1 MIQIKFKAKLL
12 ATALFAL
19 PLSIFSQEK
28 VIVPVDYQYLTVA
41 PQEKAFTAKNQ
52 AVMNDIFGALFQK
65 DWDKIRSL
73 YADNYIQ
80 HNPDMKDGK
89 EGVIELFSAL
99 DFSKAVYQPQI
110 QIAEGPYVVLF
121 GKFQFTTGAP
131 EMAVVDIN
139 YVQDGK
145 SREHWDMLEVSSFAQ
160 KNASGH
166 THFDSKYTDTIKV
179 SEKQLAKNKQIVVDF
194 LNQFFNQKNY
204 ESAIT
209 KFVDENYTEHDSNGK
224 DGSKNLLTVAQNG
237 AFNDYEYNISKVIGE
252 KDLIITHSRVHKG
265 NKRFA
270 VVDICR
276 VRGNKIVEHW
286 SVKQEIPDPTKFQHR
301 NGMF

>member
-1 MIQIKFKAKLL
+1 MIRSKFRSKLV
-12 ATALFAL
+12 ATALFGL
-19 PLSIFSQEK
+19 PLSIFAQQK
-28 VIVPVDYQYLTVA
+28 IIAPIDYQYLSVA
-41 PQEKAFTAKNQ
+41 PQEKVLTAKNQ

-65 DWDKIRSL
+65 DWGKIRSL

-89 EGVIELFSAL
+89 EGVIELFSAM
-99 DFSKAVYQPQI
+99 DFEKAVYKPQM

-131 EMAVVDIN
+131 EMAVLDIN
-139 YVQDGK
+139 YVQDGQ
-145 SREHWDMLEVSSFAQ
+145 SREHWDMLEMSSFSN

-166 THFDSKYTDTIKV
+166 THFDSKFTDKV
-179 SEKQLAKNKQIVVDF
+179 KVDEKQLAKNKQIVMDF
-194 LNQFFNQKNY
+194 LNQFFNQKNFDN
-204 ESAIT
+204 AT
-209 KFVDENYTEHDSNGK
+209 KKYVDANYTEHDANGK
-224 DGSKNLLTVAQNG
+224 DGSKSLLMASQSG

-252 KDLIITHSRVHKG
+252 NDLILTHSRVHKG
-265 NKRFA
+265 SKRFA

-286 SVKQEIPDPTKFQHR
+286 SVKQEIPEPAKFQHR